1 MSRSRQ
7 LGWKASATWP
17 LLLLMLLPAAAV
29 AEEAPEPDNP
39 PPSAPK
45 LDLQDKRVEDRAPI
59 RSMKENREEFLA
71 YCDAVMTARFT
82 PAAAFTKSARRDLTF
97 AHLFEQPKRYR
108 GEVAHVEGRMRRLR
122 HLEADSFLWSQG
134 VQDLYEGWI
143 FDFNLY
149 GAQPVCVL
157 FTDLPSGMSVGE
169 QTDYPAA
176 FDGYFFKRYRYEGAD
191 KRWHDT
197 ALLIGH
203 EPILVA
209 DPAPSSRGTLSAT
222 FRWTVVAIVA
232 AIIGLIGGL
241 GWWYRQGDRRVRAQ
255 VSASRSAM
263 MPANEFAADEPA
275 PAEETARQT

>member
-1 MSRSRQ
+1 
-7 LGWKASATWP
+7 
-17 LLLLMLLPAAAV
+17 LLWPAAAV
-29 AEEAPEPDNP
+29 AEEAPQPDNP

-45 LDLQDKRVEDRAPI
+45 LDLQDKHVEDRAPI
-59 RSMKENREEFLA
+59 RSMKENRDEFLA

-82 PAAAFTKSARRDLTF
+82 PAAAFARSARRDLTF

-108 GEVAHVEGRMRRLR
+108 GEVAHVEGRMRRVR

-134 VQDLYEGWI
+134 VHDLYEGWI

-157 FTDLPSGMSVGE
+157 FTDLPPGMNVGE
-169 QTDYPAA
+169 QTDFPVV

-197 ALLIGH
+197 ALLIGRQ
-203 EPILVA
+203 PILVA
-209 DPAPSSRGTLSAT
+209 DVAPSSRGALSAT

-232 AIIGLIGGL
+232 GIIGLIAGL

-255 VSASRSAM
+255 VSASRWAI
-263 MPANEFAADEPA
+263 MPATDFAADAPA
-275 PAEETARQT
+275 AAEETARQT